1 MVWAPIFFG
10 SSFFVSLGGFQSVLT
25 SGITWSDSPNSIKN
39 PAIVFMI
46 PLSGR
51 GTARDTTVSLS
62 GAGVAGGHV
71 VVKVAT
77 GDGGLVGRVGGGGV
91 VVGGPEV
98 GGPALEVVD
107 GAYL

>member
-1 MVWAPIFFG
+1 
-10 SSFFVSLGGFQSVLT
+10 
-25 SGITWSDSPNSIKN
+25 
-39 PAIVFMI
+39 MI